1 MQQARSNSAVWL
13 LSVVFA
19 VGAGLV
25 SLRMPAP
32 SSAVSSPAK
41 PLSTPTAR
49 AAPTLVSD
57 VAAVLGSEDLA
68 AAMRKFRSSDGASL
82 ISPQVLRTL
91 VDQSCRVPAL
101 LRMDG
106 RDQPDWRR
114 DQFRRELEQRCQ
126 YWAVPSMFVAQ
137 YGADFFINETVMEQ
151 SAVEALSE
159 LRLAADPDA
168 LRRAWWNAYRIDA
181 LPQTEIFADQRRLL
195 PAEAQQLIEVVIDW
209 RQCAR
214 YRSCGPASLLT
225 LRVCAMH
232 GCAGGEDLLAAWHQA
247 LSPRDFESALAM
259 SSWLPIWPAI
269 DD

>member
-1 MQQARSNSAVWL
+1 VQRARSNSAVWL
-13 LSVVFA
+13 LSGVFA
-19 VGAGLV
+19 VGAALV
-25 SLRMPAP
+25 SLRMPGP
-32 SSAVSSPAK
+32 GGELSPAK
-41 PLSTPTAR
+41 PLLTPSGRVTP
-49 AAPTLVSD
+49 APVSD

-68 AAMRKFRSSDGASL
+68 AAMREFRRADSASL
-82 ISPQVLRTL
+82 ISPRDLRML

-126 YWAVPSMFVAQ
+126 NWAVPSMFVAP
-137 YGADFFINETVMEQ
+137 YGADLFINETVMGQ
-151 SAVEALSE
+151 SAAEALSE

-168 LRRAWWNAYRIDA
+168 LRRAWWNAYRVDA
-181 LPQTEIFADQRRLL
+181 LPQAEIFADQRRLL

-214 YRSCGPASLLT
+214 YRACGPASLLT

-247 LSPRDFESALAM
+247 LSPRDFESVLAI
-259 SSWLPIWPAI
+259 SRWLPVWPALH
-269 DD
+269 D